1 MFRVFWSFFFFFDRF
16 VLFFGSFVSPF
27 IKRRPFV
34 STRQALT
41 RTHTPRARDDDDDDD
56 DDDMSFKDR
65 NPLSLSV
72 PRHALNKLASEMER
86 EEAKERKR
94 RRCDDD
100 DVEGEKDDERG

>member
-1 MFRVFWSFFFFFDRF
+1 
-16 VLFFGSFVSPF
+16 
-27 IKRRPFV
+27 
-34 STRQALT
+34 
-41 RTHTPRARDDDDDDD
+41 
-56 DDDMSFKDR
+56 MSFKDR